1 MRKILFLDFDGVLH
15 TDTDTR
21 QFSRIALLDS
31 WLARM
36 EDVEIVISS
45 SWREAYP
52 IESLKKIFPA
62 PLRERIIGATP
73 ILENGYAK
81 GGRQREIE
89 AYLAAT
95 SLHHANAAWIALD
108 DNAAF
113 FDAGCPFLVLV
124 DPARAF
130 GDEEGRKLLAWHTAA
145 AALR

>member
-45 SWREAYP
+45 SWRDAYP

-62 PLRERIIGATP
+62 LLRERIVGATP

-89 AYLAAT
+89 AWLAAA

-113 FDAGCPFLVLV
+113 FDIGCPFLILV

-130 GDEEGRKLLAWHTAA
+130 GDEEGRKLLAWHTGAG
-145 AALR
+145 